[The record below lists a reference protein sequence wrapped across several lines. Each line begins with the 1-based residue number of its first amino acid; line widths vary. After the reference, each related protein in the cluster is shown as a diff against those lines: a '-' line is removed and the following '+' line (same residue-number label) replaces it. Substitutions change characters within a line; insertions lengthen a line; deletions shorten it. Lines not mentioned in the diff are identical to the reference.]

1 MGLNIHKG
9 KIIILKVN
17 AASMEPIKLEGFE
30 IEEVETFAY
39 LDSVIDK
46 QSGIDG
52 DNKARIDTA
61 RGTFI
66 PLKMFWSSKKH
77 PQIRLFNSIVKSVL
91 LYGADTWG
99 QLTPAP
105 RKYTPLSK
113 TV

>member
-1 MGLNIHKG
+1 
-9 KIIILKVN
+9 
-17 AASMEPIKLEGFE
+17 MEPVKLEGFE
-30 IEEVETFAY
+30 IEEVETFEY
-39 LDSVIDK
+39 LDSIIDK

-66 PLKMFWSSKKH
+66 PLKMIWSSKKH

-99 QLTPAP
+99 TTNTSTKKVHTFIKNCLRRILQIRWPN
-105 RKYTPLSK
+105 
-113 TV
+113 TVSN